1 MYLFVT
7 ILVYLFVTILK
18 AAVLEDALDGVQ
30 DNPML
35 STGTSRTSPGPGE
48 AGGAPG
54 DGGNDGSVQRLES
67 LRELLDAAL
76 YYRPDLPLQLCV
88 KSEYVYT
95 LYNGGYHTPGDN
107 IVGSK
112 KLITRCGIYTPGV

>member
-1 MYLFVT
+1 MTV
-7 ILVYLFVTILK
+7 LK

-35 STGTSRTSPGPGE
+35 CTGSSRKSPRTGE
-48 AGGAPG
+48 PGGAPG

-88 KSEYVYT
+88 KSEMSCCSYYCV
-95 LYNGGYHTPGDN
+95 
-107 IVGSK
+107 
-112 KLITRCGIYTPGV
+112 

>member
-1 MYLFVT
+1 MPFLIV
-7 ILVYLFVTILK
+7 LK

-30 DNPML
+30 DNPVL
-35 STGTSRTSPGPGE
+35 STGSSRTSPRTGS

-76 YYRPDLPLQLCV
+76 YHRPDLPLQLCV
-88 KSEYVYT
+88 KSETSAFYCEYCVLT
-95 LYNGGYHTPGDN
+95 AAVQL
-107 IVGSK
+107 
-112 KLITRCGIYTPGV
+112 RCMYRSVLAYESRFHFEI